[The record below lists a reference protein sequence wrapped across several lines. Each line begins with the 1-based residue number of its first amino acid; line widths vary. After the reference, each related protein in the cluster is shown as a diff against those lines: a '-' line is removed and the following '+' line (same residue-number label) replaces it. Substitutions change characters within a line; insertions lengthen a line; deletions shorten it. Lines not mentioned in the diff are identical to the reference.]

1 MAAVVGGDKPYV
13 SYVWVNG
20 GVLVVEPV
28 LRREV
33 LYLQYELNKAN
44 KHTE

>member
-1 MAAVVGGDKPYV
+1 
-13 SYVWVNG
+13 VNG

-44 KHTE
+44 KHTEWVTVPD